1 MCVFLYLF
9 VFAQKFVEVL
19 TSFTILFPILKM
31 EKIQFVPIGLSLLSQ
46 TLVWRIE
53 HEKLNAERNKKK
65 EVKKLQF
72 FWEQNKKARHCQ
84 LSFPTRFEDVVSTF
98 DHDEWGFNKNGT
110 QCTNIFIFSIVKN
123 PSPIA
128 LWLSYSPTSAF
139 ATKIV
144 SFSIFFGALKKR
156 KKLCILR
163 TKKQCRM
170 SSDPSRKNKF
180 FIERPKGTMERL
192 LSFFTF
198 KNQTTKNLL

>member
-1 MCVFLYLF
+1 M
-9 VFAQKFVEVL
+9 K
-19 TSFTILFPILKM
+19 
-31 EKIQFVPIGLSLLSQ
+31 LSKQ
-46 TLVWRIE
+46 TLVLRF
-53 HEKLNAERNKKK
+53 HF
-65 EVKKLQF
+65 QF
-72 FWEQNKKARHCQ
+72 QFQ
-84 LSFPTRFEDVVSTF
+84 DVVSTF

-110 QCTNIFIFSIVKN
+110 QCTNILIFSIVKN

-128 LWLSYSPTSAF
+128 LWLSYSPTPAF

-170 SSDPSRKNKF
+170 SSDPSRKNKIF
-180 FIERPKGTMERL
+180 LERPKGTMERL